1 VIRVIQPIKQN
12 NEAQNLLL
20 IMVHAGGLGD
30 GGIEAK
36 RRNSWCGVAC
46 GDIARDMFQMRR
58 LLLTQKSSTG
68 EWLCN
73 KGKHKRTEAN
83 REACFEQR
91 ERVTAGRGR

>member
-1 VIRVIQPIKQN
+1 VT
-12 NEAQNLLL
+12 
-20 IMVHAGGLGD
+20 
-30 GGIEAK
+30 
-36 RRNSWCGVAC
+36 GVAC

-58 LLLTQKSSTG
+58 RLLTQKSSTG

-91 ERVTAGRGR
+91 ERVTAGTGALAIEVSRGSALCRLVHVSDLH